1 MHQIV
6 IKIVIAATLA
16 IIFGNGSVVA
26 FNHMPQK
33 WFEDWEDDALD
44 TKRRILPP
52 KLLEADNAGRQRIP
66 STPWKYLFVGVFG
79 CAGVYLSISAPVQLE
94 IAVLVLMFVLL
105 EMAIADQLYRIVPD
119 QLNVLLAITAIGFIG
134 YNEKWW
140 EPIAGA
146 GIGLALGIAVL
157 GLGLLIFKSGSIGG
171 ADIKF
176 YTCMGLVAGRRGII
190 VIFVL
195 TTLIFALQSLVKIA
209 MRRGTIRD
217 SNALMPAAFV
227 ATTIYMLFLWNLTDM
242 IHF

>member
-1 MHQIV
+1 MHQII
-6 IKIVIAATLA
+6 IKIVIAAALA

-52 KLLEADNAGRQRIP
+52 KLLEADIAGRQRIP
-66 STPWKYLFVGVFG
+66 STPWKYLFVGIFG
-79 CAGVYLSISAPVQLE
+79 FAGVYLSISATIQFE

-105 EMAIADQLYRIVPD
+105 EMAIADQLYKIVPD

-146 GIGLALGIAVL
+146 GIGLALGLAVL
-157 GLGLLIFKSGSIGG
+157 GLGLLIFKTGSIGG

-209 MRRGTIRD
+209 MRKGTIKD

-242 IHF
+242 IQF

>member
-44 TKRRILPP
+44 TRRRILPP

-146 GIGLALGIAVL
+146 GIGLALGLAVL
-157 GLGLLIFKSGSIGG
+157 GLGLLIFKTGSIGG

-195 TTLIFALQSLVKIA
+195 TTVIFALQSLVKIS